1 MFVYATEAC
10 EGLGCGDIF
19 PIDLNSSRIAG
30 VKRGQFSALV
40 IIDAHL
46 FKKFTCTCHK
56 VFWSPFPCV
65 RSAVDWIH
73 CLFGKVRNFNI
84 DTVQA
89 FIDKT
94 AVSLTRKRG

>member
-46 FKKFTCTCHK
+46 FKNLPAPAIRFSGHL
-56 VFWSPFPCV
+56 FP
-65 RSAVDWIH
+65 AYGP
-73 CLFGKVRNFNI
+73 L
-84 DTVQA
+84 
-89 FIDKT
+89 
-94 AVSLTRKRG
+94 